1 MANIDYFLKKYSLQL
16 DKLKKYASMIH
27 EQNMV
32 MNISGFK
39 TEQEIF
45 EQGIIASLLTFE
57 FAQNSLKKEFIGKK
71 MLDIGA
77 GAGFPSVPLLIAL
90 DNSFELTIIE
100 SISKRCLFLE
110 KVKKEFNLNLKII
123 NSRAEEVIDLKEYFD
138 FITARALSSTKNIY
152 LMSNHLLKQNGEW
165 ILPKGRSFLEEVQEF
180 KDKFLKEANNIN
192 FYPYFD
198 FTQNENSFLV
208 TVSKPKPTPRGWPWS
223 WSKIKNY

>member
-71 MLDIGA
+71 ILDIGA

-223 WSKIKNY
+223 WTKIKNY